1 MNIKEEEE
9 MKKFL
14 VVLFALGLI
23 AAFSQPAAAVDV
35 KFSGSYFVQ
44 GFYDDN
50 HSLGDEDESSSSA
63 FYAQRLRLKT
73 IFQVTEGLRLTTRC
87 DIMEKVWGADRY
99 GLAGESFG
107 YGPETDEATFKKDD
121 EENIDFDRVYVSFDV
136 PIGTFHVGYMW
147 ADGWGTVFGN
157 NYVTKAG
164 IKFVNT
170 TGPWTTILHAKK
182 YSEGDIGDDETD
194 NDADEY
200 DAAVVYT
207 WGAGNAGLLYR
218 YINDNRSEN
227 SDFEDRWVMTPARDY
242 DIRAHVLSPY
252 VKATIG
258 PVYVEAQLYYMF
270 GDDAL
275 EYESGVAGNDE
286 DADALSAYIM
296 ANVDLGQFYV
306 GGQFAYVQGD
316 EPGDGDYEAG
326 YSGNCW
332 DPCLIFGSFWLN
344 KWQGASGTD
353 NGADYG
359 VGGSVENALLYQIF
373 AGVKPIEKLN
383 VRVSATYI
391 EPDEEVNG
399 NDDEYG
405 TEFDIT
411 ATYKIYDNLSYMVG
425 FGYLCAG
432 DYFEGPDAAR
442 GDTDDN
448 YLVVNK
454 LTLTF

>member
-9 MKKFL
+9 MIKKFL

-23 AAFSQPAAAVDV
+23 AAFSMPAAAVDV

-87 DIMEKVWGADRY
+87 DIMEKVWGADRTS
-99 GLAGESFG
+99 AGPV
-107 YGPETDEATFKKDD
+107 YGPETDGSNYYDD

-136 PIGTFHVGYMW
+136 PVGTFHVGYMA
-147 ADGWGTVFGN
+147 ADAWGTVFGN
-157 NYVTKAG
+157 NYRTKAG

-170 TGPWTTILHAKK
+170 TGPLTTILHAKK

-194 NDADEY
+194 SDTDEY

-207 WGAGNAGLLYR
+207 WDAGNAGLLYR
-218 YINDNRSEN
+218 YINNDASESGNDNTGSLYKP
-227 SDFEDRWVMTPARDY
+227 FEHAN
-242 DIRAHVLSPY
+242 IRAHVLSPY

-275 EYESGVAGNDE
+275 EWESGFVGEDQ

-296 ANVDLGQFYV
+296 ANIDLGQFYV

-316 EPGDGDYEAG
+316 DDPNDDDYEEG

-344 KWQGASGTD
+344 KWQGASGNI
-353 NGADYG
+353 NGQPG

-383 VRVSATYI
+383 VRVSATYA
-391 EPDEEVNG
+391 EPDEEVND

-425 FGYLCAG
+425 FGYLCTG
-432 DYFEGPDAAR
+432 DYFEGQDNA

>member
-1 MNIKEEEE
+1 MIKR
-9 MKKFL
+9 FL

-23 AAFSQPAAAVDV
+23 AAFSMPAAAVDV

-87 DIMEKVWGADRY
+87 DIMEKVWGADRTAK
-99 GLAGESFG
+99 GPL
-107 YGPETDEATFKKDD
+107 YGPEIDGSEYYDD
-121 EENIDFDRVYVSFDV
+121 EENIDFDRVYVSFNV
-136 PIGTFHVGYMW
+136 PVGTFHVGYMA
-147 ADGWGTVFGN
+147 ADSWGTVFGN
-157 NYVTKAG
+157 NYRTKAG

-182 YSEGDIGDDETD
+182 YSEGDIGDDE
-194 NDADEY
+194 NDESDRDSDEY

-207 WGAGNAGLLYR
+207 WGTGNAGLLYR
-218 YINDNRSEN
+218 YINDTGSEDSGTDN
-227 SDFEDRWVMTPARDY
+227 ERKLARRLGPNATGGDY

-252 VKATIG
+252 AKAVIG

-275 EYESGVAGNDE
+275 EWESGYAGKDQ

-316 EPGDGDYEAG
+316 DDPNDGDYEEG

-425 FGYLCAG
+425 FGYLCTG
-432 DYFEGPDAAR
+432 DYFEGNNNA